1 MKGILKYIGVFSATL
16 ALLIL
21 LLVLSCTIPQ
31 KKIYENSRLS
41 AEFMTKNETDFYN
54 PLLSEE
60 KFVIHNYADA
70 IWLSIAYSID
80 SEHPLKSALEGKY
93 YNEFGDRLY
102 NINFYRDTIEQ
113 NKEANT
119 EYYRYWHGT
128 ILFLRPLLTK
138 FTYMDI
144 RYMNV
149 LLLTGL
155 CFALIILLQQKLGMR
170 AAVIF
175 AVAIVSVGFYAVPY
189 CIEYVPMFYIMFI
202 SSIAVL
208 FLKDKKKIP
217 YLFLIT
223 GICSN
228 FFDFLTVE
236 TITLCVPLV
245 LHFYEL
251 YRKGKIKDFKN
262 SLKYFIKLCTL
273 WLGGYLFT
281 WMSKWLIASIVL
293 KRNVMTNVMESVSQ
307 RTVGKV
313 QETPLLKQLINALI
327 YNIRGLFPFNLTQN
341 TTGTVIL
348 FLAVLFVLFAV
359 WFLYRKKK
367 LEEVSKVFF
376 IIALIPYLRYL
387 VMSNHSYAHYW
398 FTFRA
403 QISSIMAVLLAV
415 TVNIDK
421 DLLKKEVKLKLL
433 RRNPK

>member
-175 AVAIVSVGFYAVPY
+175 AAAIVSVGFYAVPY

-327 YNIRGLFPFNLTQN
+327 YNIRGLFPFHLTKN

-367 LEEVSKVFF
+367 LEEVSKIFL
-376 IIALIPYLRYL
+376 IIACIPYLRYL

-398 FTFRA
+398 FTYRA

-421 DLLKKEVKLKLL
+421 DLLKKDVKLKFI
-433 RRNPK
+433 RRHPK

>member
-175 AVAIVSVGFYAVPY
+175 AAAIVSVGFYAVPY

-433 RRNPK
+433 GRNPK

>member
-119 EYYRYWHGT
+119 EYYRYWHDT

-175 AVAIVSVGFYAVPY
+175 AAAIVSVGFYAVPY

-202 SSIAVL
+202 SSMAVL
-208 FLKDKKKIP
+208 FLKEKKKIP

-251 YRKGKIKDFKN
+251 HRKGEIKDFKSN
-262 SLKYFIKLCTL
+262 LKYFIKLCTL

-293 KRNVMTNVMESVSQ
+293 RKNVMTNVMESVSQ

-327 YNIRGLFPFNLTQN
+327 YNIRGLFPFHLTKN

-367 LEEVSKVFF
+367 LEEVSKIFL
-376 IIALIPYLRYL
+376 IIACIPYLRYL

-398 FTFRA
+398 FTYRA

>member
-175 AVAIVSVGFYAVPY
+175 AAAIVSVGFYAVPY

>member
-175 AVAIVSVGFYAVPY
+175 AAAIVSVGFYAVPY

-327 YNIRGLFPFNLTQN
+327 YNIRGLFPFHLTKN

-348 FLAVLFVLFAV
+348 FLAILFVLFAV

-367 LEEVSKVFF
+367 LEEVSKIFL
-376 IIALIPYLRYL
+376 IIACIPYLRYL

-421 DLLKKEVKLKLL
+421 DLLKKEVKLKFI
-433 RRNPK
+433 RRHPK

>member
-175 AVAIVSVGFYAVPY
+175 AAAIVSVGFYAVPY

-208 FLKDKKKIP
+208 FLKDKK
-217 YLFLIT
+217 
-223 GICSN
+223 
-228 FFDFLTVE
+228 
-236 TITLCVPLV
+236 
-245 LHFYEL
+245 
-251 YRKGKIKDFKN
+251 R
-262 SLKYFIKLCTL
+262 
-273 WLGGYLFT
+273 
-281 WMSKWLIASIVL
+281 
-293 KRNVMTNVMESVSQ
+293 
-307 RTVGKV
+307 
-313 QETPLLKQLINALI
+313 
-327 YNIRGLFPFNLTQN
+327 FP
-341 TTGTVIL
+341 
-348 FLAVLFVLFAV
+348 
-359 WFLYRKKK
+359 
-367 LEEVSKVFF
+367 
-376 IIALIPYLRYL
+376 
-387 VMSNHSYAHYW
+387 
-398 FTFRA
+398 
-403 QISSIMAVLLAV
+403 ISF
-415 TVNIDK
+415 
-421 DLLKKEVKLKLL
+421 
-433 RRNPK
+433 

>member
-119 EYYRYWHGT
+119 EYYRYWHGP

-251 YRKGKIKDFKN
+251 HRKGDIKDFKS